1 MKKMMMTL
9 VALLTF
15 TAAMA
20 QNEKKE
26 CQPFTAEQRTEMMA
40 KKLNLTTG
48 RHGHHGRPGHG
59 PKHHCDK
66 KANCDK
72 ESDCCKK

>member
-1 MKKMMMTL
+1 MTL

-20 QNEKKE
+20 QNEKQD
-26 CQPFTAEQRTEMMA
+26 CQNAKRDCHKPFTAEQCTDMLAE
-40 KKLNLTTG
+40 
-48 RHGHHGRPGHG
+48 
-59 PKHHCDK
+59 HHCDK